1 MADTPIRYLQVVF
14 RKRAIHT
21 DLVRPSLVRGLT
33 EVPRMAGE
41 VGEYAAFRRVL
52 RKARHG
58 DGQHVLVLPGL
69 MAGDPTTALL
79 RNYLASLGYH
89 PHGWGVGRNI
99 GPTRQIV
106 DAMRGKVEE
115 LTEVHGPISIIGWSL
130 GGLYARQLGRA
141 YPEQVRQV
149 ITLAS
154 PFRLIHR
161 EDTLA
166 TLVFDRYRHLHV
178 GADELDLPE
187 QEHLRDPMPI
197 PTTAIYSRSDGIVPW
212 QACLNELYGT
222 AENIEV
228 KASHIGMGHHPA
240 ALWAIADRLALPLG
254 TQNWRPFQ
262 TPHSLRRWYPT
273 PLNWPLD
280 EEFFKDLPPD
290 GESEVSAVATG

>member
-1 MADTPIRYLQVVF
+1 
-14 RKRAIHT
+14 
-21 DLVRPSLVRGLT
+21 
-33 EVPRMAGE
+33 MAGE

-52 RKARHG
+52 RKARRG
-58 DGQHVLVLPGL
+58 EGQHVLVLPGL
-69 MAGDPTTALL
+69 MAGDYTTLLL
-79 RNYLASLGYH
+79 RNYLTSLGYH

-99 GPTRQIV
+99 GPTREIV
-106 DAMRGKVEE
+106 DSMRESVET
-115 LTEVHGPISIIGWSL
+115 LTDAYGPISVIGWSL

-141 YPEQVRQV
+141 YPEVVRQV

-166 TLVFDRYRHLHV
+166 NLVFDRYRHLHV
-178 GADELDLPE
+178 EAEELDLPE

-212 QACLNELYGT
+212 QACINELYGV
-222 AENIEV
+222 AENVEI

-254 TQNWRPFQ
+254 TDNWRPFKV
-262 TPHSLRRWYPT
+262 PHSLRRWYPT
-273 PLNWPLD
+273 PLYWPLD
-280 EEFFKDLPPD
+280 EEFLQDSDSQGD
-290 GESEVSAVATG
+290 GAISAVATG